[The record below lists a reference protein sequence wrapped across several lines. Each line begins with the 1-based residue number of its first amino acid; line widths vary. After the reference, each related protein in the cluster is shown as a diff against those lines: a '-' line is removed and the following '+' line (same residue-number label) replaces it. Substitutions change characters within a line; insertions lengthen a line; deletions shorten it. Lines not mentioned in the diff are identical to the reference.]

1 MSNEEYWTQRHAKRK
16 REILSLLEKY
26 IKVRNQSKID
36 ILNQKFE
43 YQIEKLRTE
52 LTNIN
57 KLLDVI
63 ESIMRLKHP
72 LIKSF

>member
-1 MSNEEYWTQRHAKRK
+1 MPCEITEKSAIDRHSKRK

-26 IKVRNQSKID
+26 IKVRNQSKVD
-36 ILNQKFE
+36 IVNKKFE
-43 YQIEKLRTE
+43 YEIEKLRNE

-63 ESIMRLKHP
+63 
-72 LIKSF
+72 

>member
-1 MSNEEYWTQRHAKRK
+1 MSNEENWTESYAKRK

-63 ESIMRLKHP
+63 
-72 LIKSF
+72 

>member
-1 MSNEEYWTQRHAKRK
+1 MACKVTEVSAIDRYAKRK

-26 IKVRNQSKID
+26 IKVRNQSKLD
-36 ILNQKFE
+36 IVNKKFE
-43 YQIEKLRTE
+43 YEIEKLRNE

-63 ESIMRLKHP
+63 
-72 LIKSF
+72 

>member
-1 MSNEEYWTQRHAKRK
+1 MSSEEYWTERHAKRK

-63 ESIMRLKHP
+63 
-72 LIKSF
+72 

>member
-1 MSNEEYWTQRHAKRK
+1 MVCKVTEVSAIDRHAKRK

-26 IKVRNQSKID
+26 IKVRNQSKLD
-36 ILNQKFE
+36 IVNKKFE
-43 YQIEKLRTE
+43 YEIEKLRNE

-63 ESIMRLKHP
+63 
-72 LIKSF
+72 

>member
-1 MSNEEYWTQRHAKRK
+1 MTCENTENSAISRHSKRK
-16 REILSLLEKY
+16 GEILSLLEKY

-36 ILNQKFE
+36 IVNKKFE
-43 YQIEKLRTE
+43 YEIEKLRNE

-63 ESIMRLKHP
+63 
-72 LIKSF
+72 

>member
-1 MSNEEYWTQRHAKRK
+1 MTCENTEKSAISRHAKRK

-26 IKVRNQSKID
+26 IKVRNQSKVD
-36 ILNQKFE
+36 IVNKKFE
-43 YQIEKLRTE
+43 YEIEKLRNE

-63 ESIMRLKHP
+63 
-72 LIKSF
+72 

>member
-1 MSNEEYWTQRHAKRK
+1 MPCESTEKSAISRHSKRK

-36 ILNQKFE
+36 IINKKFE
-43 YQIEKLRTE
+43 YEIEKLRNE

-63 ESIMRLKHP
+63 
-72 LIKSF
+72 

>member
-1 MSNEEYWTQRHAKRK
+1 MIDEEQYWRNRHSKRK
-16 REILSLLEKY
+16 LDILSLLEKY

-36 ILNQKFE
+36 IVNKKFDYE
-43 YQIEKLRTE
+43 IEKLRNE

-63 ESIMRLKHP
+63 
-72 LIKSF
+72 

>member
-1 MSNEEYWTQRHAKRK
+1 MINEKEYWINRHSKRK
-16 REILSLLEKY
+16 LSILSLLEKY

-36 ILNQKFE
+36 IVNKKFDYE
-43 YQIEKLRTE
+43 IEKLRNE

-63 ESIMRLKHP
+63 
-72 LIKSF
+72 

>member
-1 MSNEEYWTQRHAKRK
+1 MINEKEYWINRHSKRK
-16 REILSLLEKY
+16 LSILSLLEKY

-36 ILNQKFE
+36 IVNKKFDYE
-43 YQIEKLRTE
+43 IEKLRNE

-57 KLLDVI
+57 K
-63 ESIMRLKHP
+63 RGKHP

>member
-1 MSNEEYWTQRHAKRK
+1 MPCESTEKSAIDRHAKRK

-26 IKVRNQSKID
+26 IKVWNQSKID
-36 ILNQKFE
+36 IVNKKFDYE
-43 YQIEKLRTE
+43 IEKLRNE

-63 ESIMRLKHP
+63 
-72 LIKSF
+72 

>member
-1 MSNEEYWTQRHAKRK
+1 MVCKVTEASAIDRHAKRK

-63 ESIMRLKHP
+63 
-72 LIKSF
+72 

>member
-1 MSNEEYWTQRHAKRK
+1 MACKVTEVSAIDRHAKRK

-26 IKVRNQSKID
+26 IKVRNQSKLD
-36 ILNQKFE
+36 IVNKKFE
-43 YQIEKLRTE
+43 YEIEKLRNE

-63 ESIMRLKHP
+63 
-72 LIKSF
+72 